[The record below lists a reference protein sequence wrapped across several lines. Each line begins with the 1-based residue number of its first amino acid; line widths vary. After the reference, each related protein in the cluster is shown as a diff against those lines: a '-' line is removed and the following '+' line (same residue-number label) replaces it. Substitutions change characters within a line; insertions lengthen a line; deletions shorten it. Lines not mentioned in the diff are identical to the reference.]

1 MMEGVIH
8 MDLLEMIYHLGEL
21 GDGILVW
28 ISAAGSLVAIIS
40 AVISKKHDEKK
51 PVFIRIALAVLFLLV
66 ALVTFVGKNLVA
78 VPDVVGYLYEDA
90 RHVLVESNL
99 KYSVLVDNG
108 IYVEAQEPEAGTIVA
123 PGTTIKLT
131 VGQTSCSE
139 EAIAY
144 FENEINATDF
154 GCIAIQFY
162 EAQVKIMDGSN
173 TIRCFGTDF
182 SDFTVAETYLLQE
195 DYGVKYCNYSIENGK
210 LLFSDIPTGVEYTL
224 YILLDG
230 YEEAVCDGIMLSSIN
245 MVNDTFSLN
254 LGLTKDDLE
263 YMPATSFRVADASGK
278 FLSGVKLEVKFPW
291 KDIWYGDYP
300 STEDGNFPY
309 VFWLDQNQTVE
320 VCVIDPLGNGQD
332 YYCTVTLK
340 KYQSGDIADDAVIIV
355 SENGT
360 CTVVDEST
368 YFGY

>member
-1 MMEGVIH
+1 ME
-8 MDLLEMIYHLGEL
+8 LLEILYQLGEL
-21 GDGILVW
+21 GNGILVW
-28 ISAAGSLVAIIS
+28 ISAAGSLVSIIS

-51 PVFIRIALAVLFLLV
+51 PVIIWIALAVVFILV
-66 ALVTFVGKNLVA
+66 ALVTFVGHNLVET
-78 VPDVVGYLYEDA
+78 PDVVGYLYEDA

-131 VGQTSCSE
+131 VGQTSSTE

-144 FENEINATDF
+144 FESEINATDF
-154 GCIAIQFY
+154 GSLEVQFY
-162 EAQVKIMDGSN
+162 EAQVQIMDGAN
-173 TIRCFGTDF
+173 IIRCFGPDF
-182 SDFTVAETYLLQE
+182 YDITVAEAYLLQE
-195 DYGVKYCNYSIENGK
+195 DYGVKYCDYSINDGM
-210 LLFSDIPTGVEYTL
+210 LVFNDIPTGIDFTL

-230 YEEAVCDGIMLSSIN
+230 YEEARCKDIMLSSIN
-245 MVNDTFSLN
+245 MVDDTFHLN
-254 LGLTKDDLE
+254 LGLTKDGCE
-263 YMPATSFRVADASGK
+263 YMPATSFRVADESGQ

-300 STEDGNFPY
+300 STEDGSFPY

-320 VCVIDPLGNGQD
+320 VCMIDPLGNGQD
-332 YYCTVTLK
+332 YYCTVTLR
-340 KYQSGDIADDAVIIV
+340 KYQSGDIADDSVIII